1 MLSKNII
8 SIITTVLAFSTLWYF
23 SLPFNEQVILP
34 LQDELSSI
42 EDARDRYQ
50 TQINIPALEAKIT
63 NLSTDQKRVLESYI
77 PRELRSGRLVYTIA
91 QLAQQNRLDLK
102 GVQYSVVDSNNKEV
116 GQKLTMEFQVE
127 GFYENVVAWIKAV
140 ELSDTLVDVES
151 LKAGK
156 VNNVS
161 DIVAFTVKMSAYGV
175 RID

>member
-8 SIITTVLAFSTLWYF
+8 SIILAVLSLSALWYF
-23 SLPFNEQVILP
+23 SLPFNEEVIAP
-34 LQDELSSI
+34 LQDELSSVK
-42 EDARDRYQ
+42 DARDRYK
-50 TQINIPALEAKIT
+50 TQINIPELESKIT
-63 NLSTDQKRVLESYI
+63 NLSADQKRVLESYI

-102 GVQYSVVDSNNKEV
+102 GIQYSIVNDNTNEV
-116 GQKLTMEFQVE
+116 GKKLSMEFQVE
-127 GFYENVVAWIKAV
+127 GFYENVIAWIKAV

-156 VNNVS
+156 VNNVT
-161 DIVAFTVKMSAYGV
+161 DIVSFTVKMSAYGV

>member
-8 SIITTVLAFSTLWYF
+8 SVILVVLAFSALWYF
-23 SLPFNEQVILP
+23 SLPFNEQVIAP

-42 EDARDRYQ
+42 EDARDRYK
-50 TQINIPALEAKIT
+50 TQINISALEAKVT
-63 NLSTDQKRVLESYI
+63 NLSADQKRVLESYI

-91 QLAQQNRLDLK
+91 QLAQQNRLNLK
-102 GVQYSVVDSNNKEV
+102 GIQYSVVNSADNET

-127 GFYENVVAWIKAV
+127 GFYENIIAWIKAV
-140 ELSDTLVDVES
+140 EISDTLVDVES

-156 VNNVS
+156 VNNTSDVVS
-161 DIVAFTVKMSAYGV
+161 FTVKMSAYGV